1 MRYVLSLWFVY
12 SSRKKKM
19 GFNLLEDERK
29 KYSSYAQMLITRY
42 SEKKVC
48 FFFLICI
55 MDLWLVVGADF
66 FFFFNKQ

>member
-1 MRYVLSLWFVY
+1 MFSLSGLCIVVE
-12 SSRKKKM
+12 KKM

-42 SEKKVC
+42 NEKKVC
-48 FFFLICI
+48 FFFSICI

-66 FFFFNKQ
+66 FFFFNKK

>member
-1 MRYVLSLWFVY
+1 
-12 SSRKKKM
+12 M

-42 SEKKVC
+42 NEKKVC
-48 FFFLICI
+48 FFFSICI

-66 FFFFNKQ
+66 FFFLNKQ